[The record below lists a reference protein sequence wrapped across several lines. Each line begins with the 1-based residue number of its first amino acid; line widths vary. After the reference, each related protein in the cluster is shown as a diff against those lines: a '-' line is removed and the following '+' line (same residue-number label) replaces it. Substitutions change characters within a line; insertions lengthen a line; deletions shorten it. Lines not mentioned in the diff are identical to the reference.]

1 MNVMNKAK
9 TGLSGLVIILLS
21 LTCINAQTIEFTY
34 DPGGN
39 RTSRTL
45 IVEKMMH
52 GESKSGL
59 MSESG
64 SEIKATD
71 LDNREMTVIIY
82 PNPSRGL
89 LNIEIINM
97 PSEAKNE
104 LSIYDLNGTRLLIK
118 KDFVT
123 PSEVDISRFRDG
135 VYIMRIK
142 INKSVSDWKIIKS
155 N

>member
-1 MNVMNKAK
+1 MA
-9 TGLSGLVIILLS
+9 LPFLLLGRVYS
-21 LTCINAQTIEFTY
+21 QPIEFSY
-34 DPGGN
+34 DQGGN
-39 RTSRTL
+39 RISRTL
-45 IVEKMMH
+45 LVEKMMQ

-59 MSESG
+59 MSESS

-71 LDNREMTVIIY
+71 LYNSEMIVFIY
-82 PNPSRGL
+82 PNPSSGI

-104 LSIYDLNGTRLLIK
+104 LSIYDLKGTQLLIK
-118 KDFVT
+118 KNFGT
-123 PSEVDISRFRDG
+123 PLEVDISSFRDG

-142 INKSVSDWKIIKS
+142 INKIVSDWKIIKS

>member
-1 MNVMNKAK
+1 MNKAK

-21 LTCINAQTIEFTY
+21 LSCINAQTIEFTY

-45 IVEKMMH
+45 IVEKMMQ

-59 MSESG
+59 MSESS
-64 SEIKATD
+64 SEIKASD
-71 LDNREMTVIIY
+71 LYNSEMIVFIY
-82 PNPSRGL
+82 PNPSSGI

-104 LSIYDLNGTRLLIK
+104 LSIYDLKGTQLLIK
-118 KDFVT
+118 KNFGT
-123 PSEVDISRFRDG
+123 PLEVDISSFRDG

-142 INKSVSDWKIIKS
+142 INKIVSDWKIIKS

>member
-1 MNVMNKAK
+1 MNR
-9 TGLSGLVIILLS
+9 TRISILLMALPFLLLGRVYS
-21 LTCINAQTIEFTY
+21 QPIEFSY
-34 DPGGN
+34 DQGGN
-39 RTSRTL
+39 RISRTL
-45 IVEKMMH
+45 LVEKMMQ

-59 MSESG
+59 MSESS

-71 LDNREMTVIIY
+71 LYNSEMIVFIY
-82 PNPSRGL
+82 PNPSSGI

-104 LSIYDLNGTRLLIK
+104 LSIYDLKGTQLLIK
-118 KDFVT
+118 KNFGT
-123 PSEVDISRFRDG
+123 PLEVDISSFRDG

-142 INKSVSDWKIIKS
+142 INKIVSDWKIIKS